1 MPDQDVELRDVE
13 KWFYRRGLPFF
24 VEDYRSSTEVWTR
37 ASPFLAVAFVLMV
50 VSAALSFETAG
61 GAVAALIVSAVLAIS
76 LAVVNRRAGRRWW
89 ALPRRVSWP
98 VLVGF
103 VVVPV
108 IIAFAALGSLDVVI
122 DYGMPALTL
131 LAVVWVVTRFAILPL
146 TGWAIRYTFRGF
158 SDLYRLTTRALPLM
172 LLFVIFLFLNADVWQ
187 VMGTL
192 STTRLWLVVILFVA
206 LGVVFIIGRVP
217 EEVDLIES
225 ATTRA
230 EVVTACEGTPLAAV
244 VESLDGL
251 DSSVQLTRQQR
262 LNIGLVM
269 IVAQVVQVS
278 LFAVVVWLFLLVFG
292 ALTVSADVQASWL
305 DGIVGVDTVWA
316 WSPGYGIT
324 QQLMRVSVFLAAF
337 SGFYVTIYT
346 SIDAVYREQF
356 YDRIRADL
364 ERSLS
369 VRRAYV
375 ALRRRP

>member
-1 MPDQDVELRDVE
+1 MPDSDVELHDVE

-24 VEDYRSSTEVWTR
+24 VEDYRSSTGVWTR
-37 ASPFLAVAFVLMV
+37 ASPFLAVTFVVMV
-50 VSAALSFETAG
+50 VSAALSFETTG
-61 GAVAALIVSAVLAIS
+61 GAVAALIVSAALAIS
-76 LAVVNRRAGRRWW
+76 LAVVNSRAGRRWW

-108 IIAFAALGSLDVVI
+108 IIAVAALGNLDGI
-122 DYGMPALTL
+122 ADYGVPALL
-131 LAVVWVVTRFAILPL
+131 ILGFVWVVTRFAILPL

-192 STTRLWLVVILFVA
+192 STTRLWLVVILFVV
-206 LGVVFIIGRVP
+206 LGVVFIIGRVS

-225 ATTRA
+225 ATTRS
-230 EVVTACEGTPLAAV
+230 EVITACAGTPLAAV

-278 LFAVVVWLFLLVFG
+278 LFAVVVWLFLLAFG

-305 DGIVGVDTVWA
+305 DGIVDVDTVWA
-316 WSPGYGIT
+316 WSPGYGVT
-324 QQLMRVSVFLAAF
+324 AQLMRVSVFLAAF